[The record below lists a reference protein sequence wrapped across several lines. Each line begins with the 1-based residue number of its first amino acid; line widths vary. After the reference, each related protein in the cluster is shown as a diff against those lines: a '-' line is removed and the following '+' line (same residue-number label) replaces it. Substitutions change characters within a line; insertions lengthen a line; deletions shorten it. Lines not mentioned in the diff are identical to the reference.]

1 MRLKENKL
9 MTPVIQS
16 FRDNG
21 DTSWNGWWGFNL
33 PLYRKYVEK
42 LLSEKL
48 NIQGFEY
55 QTW

>member
-9 MTPVIQS
+9 MTPVIQG

-33 PLYRKYVEK
+33 PLYRKWVKELLAKKLDVE
-42 LLSEKL
+42 
-48 NIQGFEY
+48 GFEY